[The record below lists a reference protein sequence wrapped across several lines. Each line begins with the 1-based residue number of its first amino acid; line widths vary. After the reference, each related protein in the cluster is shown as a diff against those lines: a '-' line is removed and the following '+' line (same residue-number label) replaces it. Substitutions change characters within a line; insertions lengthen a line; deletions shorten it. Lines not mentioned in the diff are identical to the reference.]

1 MYGQGFNTGI
11 LKVRG
16 AGLGVQTSKFKG
28 IKENA
33 DAVSKQMET
42 VAKNATNG
50 VSSQQQPTNISD
62 SSKRFGFL

>member
-11 LKVRG
+11 LEVRG
-16 AGLGVQTSKFKG
+16 VGLSVQTSKFKG
-28 IKENA
+28 IKENV
-33 DAVSKQMET
+33 DVVSEQMET
-42 VAKNATNG
+42 VAKSATNG